1 MEYINKQ
8 FVSGVH
14 NLVSDENIPKDSAQ
28 DSKNFLTRDG
38 KVELARGRAL
48 LGSEGVS
55 GAIKGLWYG
64 YKTNGD
70 KVLYRKTGT
79 KIQYLNGTTWTDVIT
94 GLLATDDYSFANY
107 SSLAGAFTFI
117 NGAGG
122 FWKINNANPASAMSM
137 YDSTKNYHGK
147 ILVDSG
153 RIILWDRNDAD
164 SKDKTGL
171 YASKID
177 PQNATVYTAV
187 DDEILGASGA
197 TTYTGHLAFK
207 SAVAARGT
215 LTVAGGGNKIL
226 DTNTVTLGTKVY
238 TFKTALTPTEGEV
251 LIGANDT
258 AALLNLKNAILHAG
272 TPDTDYKCAVA
283 HPTVTSI
290 SSDATTLIVEA
301 RTKGIIGNTIVSTE
315 TGGDLA
321 WDGATLG
328 TTVAG
333 SDGVA
338 TRNCFGLAAVGTLT
352 AGAETFKDNFDGTLT
367 GSRGGTGTINY
378 ATGAY
383 SITFSA
389 AVSSGN
395 VTIDYKWEDSNIKG
409 ITDFTKSATR
419 LAGEGFQFPQ
429 DEGGDAILNI
439 LIGQDGAYY
448 SLKSQSAYRLYI
460 DQSDSMGTDTSNK
473 VYRKDIGIPYWRACV
488 STSKGIVFMNTA
500 NPENPELTILQRNPL
515 GDNIEPYAL
524 LTHFDFTAYDYSWC
538 CIDTFDRYILIACSK
553 GGTYNDTLLLCDLTH
568 KTVDI
573 IGYEANVFAKDSG
586 NLYIGSP
593 LTESVYQIF
602 NGFDDDGYAVDNY
615 WISRGEKYAMER
627 LKKTK
632 RLRFKGLISP
642 QQSVEVYASYDDDG
656 FSLVGTIYGGAEYVD
671 YTNPQT
677 VGNNM
682 VGEVEVGGGELQ
694 EACPYFMELKLK
706 SPKFR
711 KRTIKLQA
719 TGIGYFDFNFLE
731 DFDILLFDNRLP
743 KRHRQKQNVSLDGT
757 LTDQ

>member
-1 MEYINKQ
+1 MEYTNKQ

-122 FWKINNANPASAMSM
+122 FWKINNANPGSAMSM

-177 PQNATVYTAV
+177 PQNSTVYNSV
-187 DDEILGASGA
+187 SNEVLGVAGSA
-197 TTYTGHLAFK
+197 TYTG
-207 SAVAARGT
+207 
-215 LTVAGGGNKIL
+215 
-226 DTNTVTLGTKVY
+226 TLGFY
-238 TFKTALTPTEGEV
+238 S
-251 LIGANDT
+251 
-258 AALLNLKNAILHAG
+258 AG
-272 TPDTDYKCAVA
+272 
-283 HPTVTSI
+283 I
-290 SSDATTLIVEA
+290 
-301 RTKGIIGNTIVSTE
+301 
-315 TGGDLA
+315 
-321 WDGATLG
+321 
-328 TTVAG
+328 
-333 SDGVA
+333 
-338 TRNCFGLAAVGTLT
+338 TRNCFGVTITGIT
-352 AGAETFKDNFDGTLT
+352 ASGLETFKDNFDGTLT
-367 GSRGGTGTINY
+367 SDKGGTGTINY
-378 ATGAY
+378 ITGAY
-383 SITFSA
+383 SITFNATTVLHTITGTTISFTDNGANADYISDSDNGFVTAGFQRYETVSITGSTSNNITAQITLNPTAGEITFSTGLLTTESA
-389 AVSSGN
+389 GDT
-395 VTIDYKWEDSNIKG
+395 VTVASKVVASYQWENSNIGG

-429 DEGGDAILNI
+429 DEGGDAILNV

-460 DQSDSMGTDTSNK
+460 DQSDSMGTETSNK
-473 VYRKDIGIPYWRACV
+473 VYRKDIGIPYWRACT

-553 GGTYNDTLLLCDLTH
+553 GGTYNDTLLLCDLTN

-602 NGFDDDGYAVDNY
+602 NGFDDDGYAVNNY

-682 VGEVEVGGGELQ
+682 VGEVEVGGGELS

-711 KRTIKLQA
+711 KRTIKVKA
-719 TGIGYFDFNFLE
+719 TGIGYFDFDFLE